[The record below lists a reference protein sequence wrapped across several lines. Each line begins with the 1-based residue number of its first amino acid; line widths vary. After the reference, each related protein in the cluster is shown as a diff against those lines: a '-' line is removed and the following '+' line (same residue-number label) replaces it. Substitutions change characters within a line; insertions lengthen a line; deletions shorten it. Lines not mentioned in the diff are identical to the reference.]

1 MKRARVESLF
11 TITCPHEQPIGFDSV
26 YLRWYCWIYTHTH
39 NLSKLD
45 RWKKSTTFSAMRKW
59 SRWMVVPS
67 IDRASENLPTRD
79 GEAVVVV
86 AVDEANE
93 RKRERERNRKKE
105 CLLTYL
111 LAYLASLN
119 HRPFLRFYLAKNKRC
134 SFWPNLHKLTGE
146 QVLLDGA
153 GFRWFSH
160 RQQQWT
166 GQWNAAMAV
175 LAGLHTSLWLL
186 FPSSKL
192 SDWEGER

>member
-1 MKRARVESLF
+1 MRCASGRVGWSSRPSIARVKICQL
-11 TITCPHEQPIGFDSV
+11 GMV
-26 YLRWYCWIYTHTH
+26 
-39 NLSKLD
+39 KLLLLLLLT
-45 RWKKSTTFSAMRKW
+45 KQMK
-59 SRWMVVPS
+59 
-67 IDRASENLPTRD
+67 E
-79 GEAVVVV
+79 
-86 AVDEANE
+86 
-93 RKRERERNRKKE
+93 RERERNRKKE